1 MLEWLRQ
8 NSQLVSTLVYM
19 LLLVVWIFYANLLYL
34 SHRRQR
40 TPLVYIHAQG
50 AGPESTCFV
59 SNLSAEPVHIECIA
73 LVLELDGKQVV
84 QKITD
89 YARITPERDD
99 HTAIQDV
106 LKQGPVLP
114 GYFLTLGTFD
124 ALLRRVI
131 HAPAGNT
138 GAERAQSDARFEEFV
153 ANLGVVE
160 IRAVFLHG
168 HFKQPLGAARRFEVR
183 MGDEGLAVRPTAPET
198 RQLSGWRQRHRTVRR
213 WLQDCA

>member
-8 NSQLVSTLVYM
+8 NSQLISSLTYV
-19 LLLVVWIFYANLLYL
+19 LLLLVWIFYANLLYR
-34 SHRRQR
+34 SYQRQR

-59 SNLSAEPVHIECIA
+59 SNLSAEPVHVECVM

-89 YARITPERDD
+89 YAGFSPERDD
-99 HTAIQDV
+99 HIAIEDV

-114 GYFLTLGTFD
+114 GYFITLGTFD

-131 HAPAGNT
+131 HAPVGHT
-138 GAERAQSDARFEEFV
+138 GAERAASDARFREFV
-153 ANLGVVE
+153 ANLGTVE

-168 HFKQPLGAARRFEVR
+168 HFTQPLGAARRFAVK
-183 MGDEGLAVRPTAPET
+183 MGEEGLTVRPLAAET
-198 RQLSGWRQRHRTVRR
+198 RQLSRWRQRRGAVRR
-213 WLQDCA
+213 WLQDCG